1 MQFQKEDYI
10 KYRAAKS
17 KTTLLEV
24 EVLLDNQFWNTAIS
38 RMYYACFYIVGA
50 LLVKNNIK
58 AQSHSGC
65 IQQFG
70 KYFVVNGIVDKQSAR
85 IYFELFEK
93 RQKGDYNDLFDF
105 DMETATGLHLPTIGF
120 VEKIELLLAKDNLAK
135 SGS

>member
-1 MQFQKEDYI
+1 MEFQKEDYI

-17 KTTLLEV
+17 KSTLLEV
-24 EVLLDNQFWNTAIS
+24 KVLLENQFWNTAIS
-38 RMYYACFYIVGA
+38 RMYYACFYMVGA

-70 KYFVVNGIVDKQSAR
+70 KHFVLNEMIDKQSAR
-85 IYFELFEK
+85 VYFELFEK
-93 RQKGDYNDLFDF
+93 RQKGEYNDFFDF
-105 DMETATGLHLPTIGF
+105 DMETATNLYLPTTGF
-120 VEKIELLLAKDNLAK
+120 VEKIELLLATDNLAK